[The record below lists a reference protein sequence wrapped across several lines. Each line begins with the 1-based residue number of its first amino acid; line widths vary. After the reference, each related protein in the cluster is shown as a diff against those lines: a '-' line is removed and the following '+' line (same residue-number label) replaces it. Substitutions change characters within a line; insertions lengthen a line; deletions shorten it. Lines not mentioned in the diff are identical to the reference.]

1 MFDFAG
7 KVALITGVTG
17 NLGGA
22 VAAAFLRAG
31 ASLVLP
37 DRGHGRVSGALGDG
51 WDTARAIAVER
62 VDVTDPGAV
71 EGAVRAGLERF
82 GRIDILVNTVGGY
95 RGGTSLAETPLE
107 TWDLLMDLNARSMLV
122 PSRAV
127 IPHMRAAGEGKIV
140 SVSARAGLSGPAKVG
155 MYSASKSAVIR
166 LTEAL
171 SAEVKDHGINV
182 NCVLPG
188 TIDTPENRES
198 MPKADPARWV
208 PPEAIADVIL
218 FLASD
223 ASRAIHGAAIPAF
236 GRS

>member
-1 MFDFAG
+1 MFDFTG
-7 KVALITGVTG
+7 RVAVVTGVTG

-22 VAAAFLRAG
+22 AARAFLRSG

-37 DRGHGRVSGALGDG
+37 ERGRGRLAAALGDE
-51 WDTARAIAVER
+51 WDPARALGVEG
-62 VDVTDPGAV
+62 VDATDPRAV
-71 EGAVRAGLERF
+71 ARAVQAGLERF

-95 RGGTSLAETPLE
+95 RGGSSVAETPIE
-107 TWDLLMDLNARSMLV
+107 TWDFLMDLNARSMLV
-122 PSRAV
+122 PCRAV
-127 IPHMRAAGEGKIV
+127 IPRMLADGAGKIV
-140 SVSARAGLSGPAKVG
+140 SVSARAGLSGPAKLG

-223 ASRAIHGAAIPAF
+223 ASRAIHGAAIPAY

>member
-1 MFDFAG
+1 MFDFTG
-7 KVALITGVTG
+7 RVALITGGAG
-17 NLGGA
+17 NLGTA
-22 VAAAFLRAG
+22 VARAFLRTG

-37 DRGHGRVSGALGDG
+37 DRGQGRVAAALGDD
-51 WDTARAIAVER
+51 WDSTRALVAEGVDATDPAAVE
-62 VDVTDPGAV
+62 A
-71 EGAVRAGLERF
+71 AVRAGWERF

-95 RGGTSLAETPLE
+95 RGGSTLAETPLE
-107 TWDLLMDLNARSMLV
+107 TWDFLMNLNARSMLV
-122 PSRAV
+122 PCRAV
-127 IPHMRAAGEGKIV
+127 IPHMRASGAGKIV
-140 SVSARAGLSGPAKVG
+140 SVAARAGVSSPPKLG

-171 SAEVKDHGINV
+171 SAEFKDHGINV

-208 PPEAIADVIL
+208 PPEAVADVIL

-223 ASRAIHGAAIPAF
+223 ASRAIHGAAVPVYAR
-236 GRS
+236 G